1 MFPDSPYLL
10 SATLGTAS
18 SLALG
23 KFHPR
28 LAFLIRLL
36 TISRSI
42 RFCMPLLMLKDLP
55 RYECL
60 LRGATRFPDLD
71 PSALEV
77 YLHLLRTG
85 DEVFRV
91 TDAFLSANNIS
102 QGRFTVL
109 MLLMNREEACGMQ
122 RTPAELAEMAGVT
135 RATMTGLID
144 TLERDGF
151 VKREPDPSDRRMMSV
166 NLTPSGEAFLAKFL
180 PEHFRRTAALM
191 ARLTEAERK
200 TLVHLLGKVLQGTT
214 GVAAT
219 VPLRTS
225 QAVAS

>member
-1 MFPDSPYLL
+1 
-10 SATLGTAS
+10 
-18 SLALG
+18 
-23 KFHPR
+23 
-28 LAFLIRLL
+28 
-36 TISRSI
+36 
-42 RFCMPLLMLKDLP
+42 MPLLMLKDLP

-60 LRGATRFPDLD
+60 LEGAKQFPDLD
-71 PSALEV
+71 PSASEV

-91 TDAFLSANNIS
+91 CDAHLAAHNIS

-109 MLLMNREEACGMQ
+109 MLLLDKATDCPHA

-151 VKREPDPSDRRMMSV
+151 VRREPDPHDRRMMSV
-166 NLTPSGEAFLAKFL
+166 NLTPAGQHFLARFL

-191 ARLTEAERK
+191 SLLTESERK
-200 TLVHLLGKVLQGTT
+200 ALVKLLAKVLQG
-214 GVAAT
+214 AAAL
-219 VPLRTS
+219 PAPSTS
-225 QAVAS
+225 MSLEVGHAPAAPAAASAP